1 LINPLFVSGAIAA
14 ISAIVYALE
23 RAGMLERFFRRPEVT
38 SMDVFVNTSEVP
50 MVLQTGTERWIIAEA
65 KPLDKDMKTLQL
77 TLADEYG
84 HLTTKQV
91 LTSSLQLDFTNRYFW
106 DGIYIPVFIREEV
119 SKENEMKYNQL
130 AKENEMLKAQNA
142 KLMELLNQAKM
153 SDFAKDVFEKQKQG
167 AVVRSGSRYGYRG
180 IREGSPEE
188 LSGEEDEGY

>member
-50 MVLQTGTERWIIAEA
+50 MVLQTGTERWIIAEV

-188 LSGEEDEGY
+188 LGGEEDEGY

>member
-1 LINPLFVSGAIAA
+1 MINPLFVSGAIAA

-130 AKENEMLKAQNA
+130 AKENEILKAQNA

-180 IREGSPEE
+180 IREGSTEE